1 MRKERSVQDKQI
13 HLKRC
18 MHEEK
23 NNENKY
29 INAKKKKK
37 TRISKLIQ
45 NLHICT
51 KMCMQRLVINAK

>member
-1 MRKERSVQDKQI
+1 
-13 HLKRC
+13 

-37 TRISKLIQ
+37 NKNKQVDTKLAYLYQNVHAKISYQCK
-45 NLHICT
+45 
-51 KMCMQRLVINAK
+51 INKEFDGN